1 MKLYGSYTSPFVRRI
16 ATTLKIYD
24 LEFTNIE
31 LKTSNA
37 AQLSELRSKN
47 PLGRVPAF
55 ETNEGAFLIDS
66 IAILDYLD
74 RLVGIKK
81 SLIPSDF
88 EQRTTVMTQIG
99 ILNGAMEKTVSAI
112 YEVEKRPEN
121 KIHRPW
127 FEQLHQQTK
136 DGMEAVDN
144 MCMTPWINGEQM
156 TQADV
161 SAVVFLDAIKQ
172 ARPDDVPILKC
183 PKLFALSKRANSLS
197 AFSDTFKVRSH

>member
-16 ATTLKIYD
+16 AITLTLYD

-55 ETNEGAFLIDS
+55 ETDAGALLIDS

-74 RLVGIKK
+74 RLVGIEK

-99 ILNGAMEKTVSAI
+99 ILNGAMEKTVAAV
-112 YEVEKRPEN
+112 YEVEKRPTE
-121 KIHRPW
+121 KIHWPW
-127 FEQLHQQTK
+127 LEQLHQQTK
-136 DGMEAVDN
+136 DGMEAVDKLVV
-144 MCMTPWINGEQM
+144 TPWINGEKI

-161 SAVVFLDAIKQ
+161 SAVVFWDSIKQ
-172 ARPDDVPILKC
+172 VRPNNAPTLEC
-183 PKLFALSKRANSLS
+183 PKLVALSKKANSLT
-197 AFSDTFKVRSH
+197 AFSDTFKVRGH

>member
-1 MKLYGSYTSPFVRRI
+1 MILYGSYTSPFVRRI
-16 ATTLKIYD
+16 ATTLKLYD

-55 ETNEGAFLIDS
+55 ETDAGALLIDS

-74 RLVGIKK
+74 RLVGIEK

-99 ILNGAMEKTVSAI
+99 ILNGAMEKTVAAV
-112 YEVEKRPEN
+112 YEVEKRPTE

-127 FEQLHQQTK
+127 LEQLHQQTK
-136 DGMEAVDN
+136 DGMEAVDKLAV
-144 MCMTPWINGEQM
+144 TPWINGEKLHKQM
-156 TQADV
+156 CQ
-161 SAVVFLDAIKQ
+161 
-172 ARPDDVPILKC
+172 P
-183 PKLFALSKRANSLS
+183 
-197 AFSDTFKVRSH
+197 